1 MLATM
6 KNKVFF
12 PNQIDNFFG
21 DNFNHFLE
29 TETKTKKDEIPPVN
43 IMEDENKFE
52 IHLSVPGHKKED
64 IKIEV
69 DKDVLTVSSEQEVQ
83 NADGD
88 FTRNEFNVQ
97 AFKSRFS
104 LPDSANAVQIKAS
117 NNLGILTIE
126 IPKLIK
132 KVQKPKQIKVS

>member
-6 KNKVFF
+6 KNRVFF
-12 PNQIDNFFG
+12 PNHIDGFFG
-21 DNFNHFLE
+21 NDFNHFSD
-29 TETKTKKDEIPPVN
+29 TETKKNEIPPVN

-69 DKDVLTVSSEQEVQ
+69 DKDVLTVSSEQEDE
-83 NADGD
+83 NEKGK
-88 FTRNEFNVQ
+88 FTRNEFK
-97 AFKSRFS
+97 AGSFKSRFS
-104 LPDSANAVQIKAS
+104 LPDSADTAKIKAS

-126 IPKLIK
+126 IPKLIE
-132 KVQKPKQIKVS
+132 KVQKPKQIKVA